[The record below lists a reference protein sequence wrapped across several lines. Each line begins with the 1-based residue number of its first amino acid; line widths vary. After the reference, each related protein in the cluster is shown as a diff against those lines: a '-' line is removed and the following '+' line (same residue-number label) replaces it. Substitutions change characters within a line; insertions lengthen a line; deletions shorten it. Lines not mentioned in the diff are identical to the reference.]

1 MREGDDE
8 NVMVSVK
15 EMVSVRVM
23 VNVRVMVMVS
33 VRVSVRVTVREK
45 LSEGLSCDSPVIS
58 SHRAC
63 TQ

>member
-15 EMVSVRVM
+15 EMVMVSVRVM
-23 VNVRVMVMVS
+23 VNVRVMVS